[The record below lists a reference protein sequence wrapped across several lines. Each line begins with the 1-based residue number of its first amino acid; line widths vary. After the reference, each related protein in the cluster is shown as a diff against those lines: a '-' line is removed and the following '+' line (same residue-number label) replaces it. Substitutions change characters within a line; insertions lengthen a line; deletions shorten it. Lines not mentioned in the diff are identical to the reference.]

1 MKARNHKTLERAKYA
16 FMLLQY
22 LASGPHRGN
31 QLAIAQTDIVSVV
44 NRVLAVTTFKT
55 KKGEHGDPGFR
66 DAKHGKKKKKKKK
79 KFEGG
84 ETKLAVW
91 QQGRENI
98 YHDLGERDIAAS
110 PAKYINESVT
120 TFLLSLLEG
129 QQKERVVTRLLTS
142 LEWRHIESHLT
153 ALHIIM
159 SMKDNRLM
167 NLTKTALEVEI
178 AATEKKL
185 EEIGG
190 CGGNERRL
198 LSFLRCK
205 LPYTSVFARIKTHK
219 AGTRHL
225 FCACAGFSDPWKP
238 PTKKE
243 LHERHTHRLAEI
255 MEVKNA
261 FFAMWITFHI
271 RNENDM
277 PRQVRD
283 RRKGKLNVRFHV

>member
-66 DAKHGKKKKKKKK
+66 DAKHGKKKKKK

-185 EEIGG
+185 EEIGVEETNG
-190 CGGNERRL
+190 VSFRFYGVNCRIRQFFSYKNSQSWHAPFVLCVRRL
-198 LSFLRCK
+198 FGPVETPDEKR
-205 LPYTSVFARIKTHK
+205 TA
-219 AGTRHL
+219 
-225 FCACAGFSDPWKP
+225 
-238 PTKKE
+238 
-243 LHERHTHRLAEI
+243 
-255 MEVKNA
+255 
-261 FFAMWITFHI
+261 
-271 RNENDM
+271 
-277 PRQVRD
+277 
-283 RRKGKLNVRFHV
+283 